1 MTRGFSLQ
9 VKVLYVR
16 NLKSDFNEEKI
27 KELFEPFGQILRIK
41 KLKDYAFVHFEEREH
56 AVNVSEKFISVQGD
70 QVHIFKSI
78 STQIMYSKV
87 TRIGT

>member
-1 MTRGFSLQ
+1 MVSMYSKSNEFSRSLFQ

-27 KELFEPFGQILRIK
+27 KELFEPFGAILRIK

-56 AVNVSEKFISVQGD
+56 AVNVCIFFFCFRIIS
-70 QVHIFKSI
+70 
-78 STQIMYSKV
+78 STGLRYDKCM
-87 TRIGT
+87 

>member
-1 MTRGFSLQ
+1 MNALFQ

-27 KELFEPFGQILRIK
+27 KELFEPFGPILRIK

-56 AVNVSEKFISVQGD
+56 AVNVRSFFLDYIINLFCHLNSQ
-70 QVHIFKSI
+70 
-78 STQIMYSKV
+78 
-87 TRIGT
+87 